1 VSQILLLAMFVLAP
15 AAVLAQL
22 PVKARRYFLAA
33 AVTALL
39 AYAVLMGPALGGG
52 ALLVLPAALMGI
64 IVAALLVEVVTLVR
78 RLLGRNGRPAA
89 HG

>member
-1 VSQILLLAMFVLAP
+1 VSQALILAMFVLAP
-15 AAVLAQL
+15 AMVFAQL

-39 AYAVLMGPALGGG
+39 AYAVLMGPDLGGG
-52 ALLVLPAALMGI
+52 ALLVLPLALMGI
-64 IVAALLVEVVTLVR
+64 IAAALLVEAVALVR
-78 RLLGRNGRPAA
+78 RMLAGKGPAA

>member
-1 VSQILLLAMFVLAP
+1 MSEALILAMFVLAP
-15 AAVLAQL
+15 MLVFAQL

-39 AYAVLMGPALGGG
+39 AYAVLVGPTLGGG
-52 ALLVLPAALMGI
+52 AFLVLPLALMGI
-64 IVAALLVEVVTLVR
+64 IAAAILVEAVSLAR
-78 RLLGRNGRPAA
+78 RMLGKNGNAA

>member
-1 VSQILLLAMFVLAP
+1 MQILILAMFVLAP
-15 AAVLAQL
+15 MTVFAQL
-22 PVKARRYFLAA
+22 PAKARRYFLAA

-52 ALLVLPAALMGI
+52 ALLVFPLALMGI
-64 IVAALLVEVVTLVR
+64 IAAALLVEAAALIR
-78 RLLGRNGRPAA
+78 RLAGGKGRPPA

>member
-1 VSQILLLAMFVLAP
+1 VSQALILAMFVLAP
-15 AAVLAQL
+15 ALVFAQL

-39 AYAVLMGPALGGG
+39 AYAVVMGPDLGGG
-52 ALLVLPAALMGI
+52 ALLVLPLALMGI
-64 IVAALLVEVVTLVR
+64 IAAALLVEAVALVR
-78 RLLGRNGRPAA
+78 RLTGRKGNPAT

>member
-1 VSQILLLAMFVLAP
+1 MQALILAMFVLAP

-52 ALLVLPAALMGI
+52 ALLVLPLALMGI
-64 IVAALLVEVVTLVR
+64 IAAGLLIEAVGLVR
-78 RLLGRNGRPAA
+78 RMLGKKGSEAA

>member
-1 VSQILLLAMFVLAP
+1 MSQILLLAMFVLAP
-15 AAVLAQL
+15 AAVFAQL
-22 PVKARRYFLAA
+22 PAKARRYFLAA

-52 ALLVLPAALMGI
+52 ALLVLPLALMGI
-64 IVAALLVEVVTLVR
+64 IAAALLVEAVAFLR
-78 RLLGRNGRPAA
+78 RLLGKKGRPAA

>member
-1 VSQILLLAMFVLAP
+1 MIGALILAMFVLAP
-15 AAVLAQL
+15 ALVLAQL

-39 AYAVLMGPALGGG
+39 AYAVLMGPTLGGG
-52 ALLVLPAALMGI
+52 ALLVLPLALMGI
-64 IVAALLVEVVTLVR
+64 IAAALLVEAVSLAR
-78 RLLGRNGRPAA
+78 RMLGKKRNAA

>member
-1 VSQILLLAMFVLAP
+1 VSQILLIAMFVLLP
-15 AAVLAQL
+15 AAVFAQL

-39 AYAVLMGPALGGG
+39 AYAVLMGPSLGGG
-52 ALLVLPAALMGI
+52 ALLVLPLALMGI
-64 IVAALLVEVVTLVR
+64 IAGAILVEAVSFAR
-78 RLLGRNGRPAA
+78 RMLGRKGDAA

>member
-1 VSQILLLAMFVLAP
+1 MQALILAMFVLAP

-52 ALLVLPAALMGI
+52 ALLVLPLALMGI
-64 IVAALLVEVVTLVR
+64 IAAAVLIEAVAFAR
-78 RLLGRNGRPAA
+78 RMLGKKGSEAT

>member
-1 VSQILLLAMFVLAP
+1 MSEALLLAMFVLAP
-15 AAVLAQL
+15 TTVFAQL

-39 AYAVLMGPALGGG
+39 AYAVLMGPSLGGG
-52 ALLVLPAALMGI
+52 ALLVLPLALMGI
-64 IVAALLVEVVTLVR
+64 IAAAILVEAVALVR
-78 RLLGRNGRPAA
+78 RILGKKGRPAA

>member
-1 VSQILLLAMFVLAP
+1 MTEAMILAMFVLAP

-52 ALLVLPAALMGI
+52 ALLVLPLALMGI
-64 IVAALLVEVVTLVR
+64 IAAALLIEAVALVR
-78 RLLGRNGRPAA
+78 RLAGERGGPAA

>member
-1 VSQILLLAMFVLAP
+1 MQALILAMFVLAP
-15 AAVLAQL
+15 ATVLAQL

-33 AVTALL
+33 AVSALL

-52 ALLVLPAALMGI
+52 ALLVLPLALMGI
-64 IVAALLVEVVTLVR
+64 IAAALLIEAAVLVR
-78 RLLGRNGRPAA
+78 RLLGGKGRPAA